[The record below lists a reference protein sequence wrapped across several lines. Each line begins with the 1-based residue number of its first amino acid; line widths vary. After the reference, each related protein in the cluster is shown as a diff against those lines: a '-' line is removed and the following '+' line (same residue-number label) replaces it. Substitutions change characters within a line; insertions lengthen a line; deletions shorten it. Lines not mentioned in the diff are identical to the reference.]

1 MKVLGMKQKNYWQC
15 TKCGSIHYIEY
26 PYRTEELYYEMFCE
40 ECEEETSQ
48 LWCGDNLDDIYLYW
62 DINND
67 PRYYKY

>member
-1 MKVLGMKQKNYWQC
+1 
-15 TKCGSIHYIEY
+15 
-26 PYRTEELYYEMFCE
+26 MFCE